1 MKKLILALS
10 LISTAAFAVDAP
22 NPTLTPGDVRT
33 TKSEDV
39 CSTADKKITTGA
51 IRNVPNSLAKQV
63 YNSYGLTGDHTGY
76 CDVDHGCEVDH
87 LISLELGGSNDA
99 KNLWPQPYVGVWNAR
114 MKDALENRLH
124 AMVCKGQ
131 ISLPDAQHSIA
142 TDWKAAW
149 VKYVNKGVSK

>member
-33 TKSEDV
+33 TNIADV
-39 CSTADKKITTGA
+39 CSTATNKVTTKTV
-51 IRNVPNSLAKQV
+51 RNVPASVAKKV
-63 YNSYGLTGDHTGY
+63 YNNYGLTGDHTGY
-76 CDVDHGCEVDH
+76 CNVDHGCEVDH
-87 LISLELGGSNDA
+87 LISLELGGSNDV
-99 KNLWPQPYVGVWNAR
+99 KNLWPQPYAGDWNAH
-114 MKDALENRLH
+114 MKDAVEDRLH

-131 ISLPDAQHSIA
+131 ISLPDAQHAIA

-149 VKYVNKGVSK
+149 VKYVNKCVSK